1 MYDLRAET
9 LQPRLAGKVPAPANA
24 EVPGQFALSQNYPNP
39 FNPATNIEFQLPQ
52 ASHITLKI
60 YDLQGWLVKTL
71 LNQEMEAG
79 SHRVAW
85 NGRDERGNAAASGVY
100 LYHFQAGEFSRSRLP
115 GAYRQTGKM
124 VLLR

>member
-1 MYDLRAET
+1 M
-9 LQPRLAGKVPAPANA
+9 QPRLAGKASAAANS

-52 ASHITLKI
+52 NSHVSLKI
-60 YDLQGWLVKTL
+60 YDLQGRLVRTL

-85 NGRDERGNAAASGVY
+85 DGRDERGNGAASGIY
-100 LYHFQAGEFSRSRLP
+100 LYHIKAGNYVETR
-115 GAYRQTGKM
+115 KM
-124 VLLR
+124 VLMR